1 MLRFGLDQSIS
12 QEKRIEKQNEGT
24 QMNFQKMA
32 KRIKKGE
39 TDRFFFTNEARE
51 EIARLS
57 TDEIQS
63 RLQGFM
69 KSPMIRK
76 GSSDMQLSRLYHILC
91 WIEVLK
97 ELSISKNATLIEIAP
112 GAGTHIVTAFDVIS
126 GGKGKYVAFNL
137 NKKLT
142 SDFKTQTQDLNLDIR
157 IIEDDAK
164 NTPAYIPKETIDI
177 VAGNHAI
184 NDILET
190 IIANR
195 EGLDTVEGDYF
206 EVAPRLIRE
215 YEKAY
220 LDGTLKNL
228 VFDDFTDIMRAVYST
243 LKPTGYL
250 VLNYYVYPVEIDWGG
265 SVLVRS
271 AFVSLARQWISEA
284 DLGFETVSL
293 DGFDPK
299 WWGFFRKY

>member
-1 MLRFGLDQSIS
+1 
-12 QEKRIEKQNEGT
+12 
-24 QMNFQKMA
+24 MA
-32 KRIKKGE
+32 RKIKKGE
-39 TDRFFFTNEARE
+39 TDRFFFTDEARE

-57 TDEIQS
+57 TDEIES
-63 RLQGFM
+63 LLQGFT
-69 KSPMIRK
+69 KAPIIRRD
-76 GSSDMQLSRLYHILC
+76 SSDMQLSRLYHILC

-97 ELSISKNATLIEIAP
+97 KLSIGEDATVVEIAP
-112 GAGTHIVTAFDVIS
+112 GAGTSIVTAFDVIS
-126 GGKGKYVAFNL
+126 TGKGKYVSFNL

-142 SDFKTQTQDLNLDIR
+142 LDFKSQTEDLNLDIR

-164 NTPAYIPKETIDI
+164 NALVYMSKETIDM

-190 IIANR
+190 IIANK
-195 EGLDTVEGDYF
+195 EGLDTVEEDYF
-206 EVAPRLIRE
+206 EIAPRHIRE

-220 LDGTLKNL
+220 LNGTLRNL
-228 VFDDFTDIMRAVYST
+228 VFEDFIDIIRAIYLT

-250 VLNYYVYPVEIDWGG
+250 VLNYYVYPVEIDLGG
-265 SVLVRS
+265 SVPVRS
-271 AFVSLARQWISEA
+271 AFVNLARQWISEA
-284 DLGFETVSL
+284 DIGFETVSL

>member
-1 MLRFGLDQSIS
+1 
-12 QEKRIEKQNEGT
+12 
-24 QMNFQKMA
+24 MNLQDVARK
-32 KRIKKGE
+32 IKKGE
-39 TDRFFFTNEARE
+39 TDRFFFTDEARE

-57 TDEIQS
+57 TDEIES
-63 RLQGFM
+63 LLQGFTRA
-69 KSPMIRK
+69 PIIHRN
-76 GSSDMQLSRLYHILC
+76 SSGMQLSRLYHILC
-91 WIEVLK
+91 WIKALNK
-97 ELSISKNATLIEIAP
+97 LSISKDATLIEIAP

-142 SDFKTQTQDLNLDIR
+142 LDFKTQTQDLNLDIR

-164 NTPAYIPKETIDI
+164 NALVYIPKETIDI

-190 IIANR
+190 IIANK
-195 EGLDTVEGDYF
+195 EGLDTIGEDYF
-206 EVAPRLIRE
+206 EVAPRLIRK

-220 LDGTLKNL
+220 LNGTLRNL
-228 VFDDFTDIMRAVYST
+228 VFEDFIDIIRAIYFT

-265 SVLVRS
+265 SVPVRS
-271 AFVSLARQWISEA
+271 AFVNLARQWISEA
-284 DLGFETVSL
+284 DLGFETVFL

>member
-1 MLRFGLDQSIS
+1 
-12 QEKRIEKQNEGT
+12 
-24 QMNFQKMA
+24 MNFREMA
-32 KRIKKGE
+32 RQIKKGE

-57 TDEIQS
+57 TVEIES
-63 RLQGFM
+63 LLQGFRRA
-69 KSPMIRK
+69 PMIRRDN
-76 GSSDMQLSRLYHILC
+76 SDMQLSRVYHILS
-91 WIEVLK
+91 WEKVFRNLIVRK
-97 ELSISKNATLIEIAP
+97 DSTLIEIAP
-112 GAGTHIVTAFDVIS
+112 GGGTHIVSAFDLIS
-126 GGKGKYVAFNL
+126 DGKGKYVAFNL

-142 SDFKTQTQDLNLDIR
+142 LDLKSQTEDLNLDIR

-164 NTPAYIPKETIDI
+164 NALVYIPKQTIDM

-190 IIANR
+190 IIANK
-195 EGLDTVEGDYF
+195 EGLDTIEGDWY
-206 EVAPRLIRE
+206 EIAPRLIRK

-220 LDGTLKNL
+220 LNGTLRNL
-228 VFDDFTDIMRAVYST
+228 VFDDFIDIMRAIYLT
-243 LKPTGYL
+243 LKPAGYL

-265 SVLVRS
+265 SVPVRS
-271 AFVSLARQWISEA
+271 AFVNLARQWISEA

-293 DGFDPK
+293 DSFDPK

>member
-1 MLRFGLDQSIS
+1 
-12 QEKRIEKQNEGT
+12 
-24 QMNFQKMA
+24 MNFQEMA
-32 KRIKKGE
+32 RKIKKGE

-57 TDEIQS
+57 TDEIES
-63 RLQGFM
+63 LLQGFT
-69 KSPMIRK
+69 KAPIIRRD
-76 GSSDMQLSRLYHILC
+76 SSDMQLSRVYHMLC
-91 WIEVLK
+91 WVKALK
-97 ELSISKNATLIEIAP
+97 EFSISEDATLVEIAP

-142 SDFKTQTQDLNLDIR
+142 SDFKTQTEDLNLDIR
-157 IIEDDAK
+157 IIEDNAK
-164 NTPAYIPKETIDI
+164 NALVYIPKETIDM

-190 IIANR
+190 IIANK
-195 EGLDTVEGDYF
+195 EGLDTVEGNWF
-206 EVAPRLIRE
+206 EIAPRLIRE

-220 LDGTLKNL
+220 LNGTLRNL
-228 VFDDFTDIMRAVYST
+228 VFDDFIDIMRAIYFT
-243 LKPTGYL
+243 LKSTGYL

-271 AFVSLARQWISEA
+271 AFVDLARQWISEA
-284 DLGFETVSL
+284 DIGFETVSL
-293 DGFDPK
+293 DGFDLK
-299 WWGFFRKY
+299 WWGFFRKH